1 MFVSFFFNKKL
12 ILFLFISKSTFC
24 LQVAYRVT
32 AKEMFDNSCSRL
44 KDAAAMDGLLYY
56 SAWRNLATSKSTKHH
71 YISDRR
77 RSRTNW
83 EKLEAAMNELLWD
96 LSVTGRTGTISI
108 ALDDDKV
115 WFSNTGENASDRFG
129 LKYTTHVRDNRKG
142 IIAHTAVSAVLGFPL
157 AVAFEKKEDSSISCF
172 KRMLSFLFGKSDD
185 NDLPDLTNVLI
196 GSDRGYLVPSLV
208 FGFILEAGGASLEQV
223 LRVPRNPLIFLL
235 HCSGTRGFLQT

>member
-1 MFVSFFFNKKL
+1 MLAFFFNKKL

-32 AKEMFDNSCSRL
+32 AKEMFDNSCSQL

-71 YISDRR
+71 YISDGR

-172 KRMLSFLFGKSDD
+172 KRCFHS
-185 NDLPDLTNVLI
+185 
-196 GSDRGYLVPSLV
+196 SLV
-208 FGFILEAGGASLEQV
+208 SQMIMT
-223 LRVPRNPLIFLL
+223 FL
-235 HCSGTRGFLQT
+235 T